1 MDSSKYFKR
10 VHLPYVIELGAS
22 IVAYGVVLVVVLLA
36 LNAMPHNSAWR
47 PVVAILPMLPAL
59 GVLIAV
65 VRVYRRV
72 DEFERRQLL
81 ESIGIAFAGTA
92 VVTFAY
98 GFLELVGFPHLSWF
112 FVWAIMGAFWLG
124 VRLVNMVRYR

>member
-1 MDSSKYFKR
+1 MDNSKYFKR
-10 VHLPYVIELGAS
+10 VHLPYVIELGVS
-22 IVAYGVVLVVVLLA
+22 IAAYSVVLVVVLIA

-47 PVVAILPMLPAL
+47 PVVALLPMLPAL

-72 DEFERRQLL
+72 DEFERRQVL
-81 ESIGIAFAGTA
+81 ESVGVAFAGTA

-98 GFLELVGFPHLSWF
+98 GFLELAGFPGLSWF
-112 FVWAIMGAFWLG
+112 FVWPIMGAFWLG
-124 VRLVNMVRYR
+124 VRLVQMVRHR